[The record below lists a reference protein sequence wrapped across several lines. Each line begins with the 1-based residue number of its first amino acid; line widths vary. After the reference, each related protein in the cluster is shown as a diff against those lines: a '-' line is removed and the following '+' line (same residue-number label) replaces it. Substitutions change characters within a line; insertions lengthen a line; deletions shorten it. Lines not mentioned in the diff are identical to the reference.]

1 MATFIK
7 FLLSLISLVF
17 LVARPFRAL
26 IFTSN
31 NFSKYGKFDYRF
43 YSLFKVVHDN
53 NLKYTIGIRTR
64 HYPSK
69 IIVRYFLRFKP
80 VIYFDSFNELM
91 GLLFPLKSSRHVKGR
106 GFSEYISDAKNII
119 DPRSVKYS
127 IFLHKVVLK
136 VMRPSSAFIAD
147 NCERSNIILVA
158 CNLLDI
164 PTIGIQN
171 GVETIYYNVQ
181 KFHQYSSESN
191 SLMAQRH
198 YGVWSE
204 GVLNYYLGKSKL
216 YDITRLE
223 VSGKLRVIN
232 SSLEDFKVKR
242 IRNICWLVE
251 IHVDRAEIIPF
262 IRALLESRLFNV
274 VFKIDPT
281 KYNNSIHY
289 FKQLKEDLSE
299 FELISTDLTI
309 EEASVEYDLFIGA
322 FSTALIDAS
331 SNFKPVL
338 LIETNQWGNYYD
350 LDADYPLLIK
360 RPEELINGLLDLDFK
375 SQREFK
381 NMYAPVIV
389 ENGPEWI
396 VTKLKRYG
404 KNY

>member
-1 MATFIK
+1 M
-7 FLLSLISLVF
+7 
-17 LVARPFRAL
+17 
-26 IFTSN
+26 
-31 NFSKYGKFDYRF
+31 
-43 YSLFKVVHDN
+43 
-53 NLKYTIGIRTR
+53 
-64 HYPSK
+64 
-69 IIVRYFLRFKP
+69 
-80 VIYFDSFNELM
+80 
-91 GLLFPLKSSRHVKGR
+91 
-106 GFSEYISDAKNII
+106 
-119 DPRSVKYS
+119 
-127 IFLHKVVLK
+127 
-136 VMRPSSAFIAD
+136 
-147 NCERSNIILVA
+147 
-158 CNLLDI
+158 DI